1 MGSANQVT
9 MRLLGDGDDDVGIRV
24 SSSLS
29 STLHTTCL
37 SGLWA
42 LGSGLWVHYI
52 DHYYNITVYQS
63 STIYV

>member
-29 STLHTTCL
+29 SHTPHHL
-37 SGLWA
+37 SLWAMGSGLWA
-42 LGSGLWVHYI
+42 LGSGYI
-52 DHYYNITVYQS
+52 I
-63 STIYV
+63 

>member
-29 STLHTTCL
+29 STLHTPHHLSLWAMWTMG

-42 LGSGLWVHYI
+42 LGTLYRSLL
-52 DHYYNITVYQS
+52 
-63 STIYV
+63 